1 MNKLFALLSLL
12 LCFAC
17 SNQVE
22 FKRIDAEF
30 KHRYNLTD
38 APGAAIIIAKGD
50 SILYEQYAGVADC
63 LSGQAIDSLT
73 RFNIASISKQL
84 TSVSI
89 LSLQN
94 EGRLNIDDRILKYL
108 QNVDSIVF
116 KDVKLKHLMSH
127 SSGIPDSRPRNDRE
141 WMLKATD
148 EESILYLD
156 SVHSLHFTPGTAYE
170 YINPTFQ
177 ILYSII
183 QQKSGHSFVDFQQEN
198 IFDKAGMCNSFYFDC
213 NAHHDNVAHGY
224 VCEGAEESDD
234 RDT

>member
-108 QNVDSIVF
+108 Q
-116 KDVKLKHLMSH
+116 K
-127 SSGIPDSRPRNDRE
+127 
-141 WMLKATD
+141 T
-148 EESILYLD
+148 
-156 SVHSLHFTPGTAYE
+156 
-170 YINPTFQ
+170 
-177 ILYSII
+177 
-183 QQKSGHSFVDFQQEN
+183 
-198 IFDKAGMCNSFYFDC
+198 
-213 NAHHDNVAHGY
+213 
-224 VCEGAEESDD
+224 
-234 RDT
+234 